1 MLSPTLGIPLAVARF
16 MKHLTTNDH
25 RRILNHPVEPGF
37 DATWAGEGGSW
48 NGDENKEC
56 INESHAFLDGNFS
69 REHRKTQLTLSHGRG
84 RLRPIRSGRGVAER
98 SQHAP
103 CPRPGYMNNVHG
115 VAVDVQTRRV
125 FVNDRAVGE
134 GQVTN

>member
-69 REHRKTQLTLSHGRG
+69 REHRKTQLTLSHASVY
-84 RLRPIRSGRGVAER
+84 LPYIPAPIHVSGRNNRFTGNLNSR
-98 SQHAP
+98 S
-103 CPRPGYMNNVHG
+103 PRSSPRNLS
-115 VAVDVQTRRV
+115 ALRRL
-125 FVNDRAVGE
+125 AS
-134 GQVTN
+134 VTAWTQKRRSHP

>member
-69 REHRKTQLTLSHGRG
+69 REHRKTQLTLSHASVY
-84 RLRPIRSGRGVAER
+84 LRYIPAPIHVSGRNTAYPSLYRTFASPCHFSGLPT
-98 SQHAP
+98 SQDLDG
-103 CPRPGYMNNVHG
+103 CGFEN
-115 VAVDVQTRRV
+115 
-125 FVNDRAVGE
+125 
-134 GQVTN
+134 